1 MTTPER
7 CYLVCS
13 TQRSGSTLLCE
24 LLMAS
29 GVAGR
34 PYEYFEA
41 VHDTGRP
48 PHPGDYLHGLPRTGA
63 GVRDDSTPPRAPEY
77 SSLEGIDD
85 YRDHLTRTLETGTTA
100 NGVFGAKLMFN
111 QIAEVRALTSGLPEF
126 GGCDDEQLLKRAL
139 GDPPELRYVWVSR
152 GDKVRQAVSL
162 WRAMQTRSWRYDENQ
177 RGDFEPLYRY
187 TGIDHL
193 VKRMQ
198 ADDDGWGR
206 FFAEYGIE
214 PLRITYED
222 DLERDPNAAVN
233 AVLDF
238 IGVSPP
244 ADWTVGPP
252 LKRQAD
258 TLSDAWVAAYHED
271 LATGGERLSPSGS
284 AD

>member
-1 MTTPER
+1 MTKPER

-77 SSLEGIDD
+77 SSLEGVDD
-85 YRDHLTRTLETGTTA
+85 YRDHLARTLETGTTD

-111 QIAEVRALTSGLPEF
+111 QIPEVRALTAGFPEF
-126 GGCDDEQLLKRAL
+126 TDCDDAGLLARVL
-139 GDPPELRYVWVSR
+139 GDPPELKYIWVSR
-152 GDKVRQAVSL
+152 EDKVRQAVSL
-162 WRAMQTRSWRYDENQ
+162 WRAMQTRSWRYDESQHVN
-177 RGDFEPLYRY
+177 FEPQYRF

-193 VKRMQ
+193 VNRLQ
-198 ADDDGWGR
+198 ADDEGWGK
-206 FFAEYGIE
+206 FFAEHRIE
-214 PLRITYED
+214 PLKVCYED
-222 DLERDPNAAVN
+222 DLERDPSAAVN
-233 AVLDF
+233 AALDF
-238 IGVSPP
+238 IGVSAP
-244 ADWTVGPP
+244 ADWTAGPP

-258 TLSDAWVAAYHED
+258 TLSDTWVAAYQED
-271 LATGGERLSPSGS
+271 SATRGERPSPSGS